1 MKDYNF
7 TLTFNDLKSTYL
19 IWDEWNMAD
28 NELDVE
34 YWVSNG
40 TACISGI
47 KFHGM
52 QIIGL
57 IMCLPKESMDFIE
70 KAAQADYEKR
80 KAAKIKAAALHPT
93 TDEILKIK

>member
-1 MKDYNF
+1 MKDHKF
-7 TLTFNDLKSTYL
+7 TFEFNDIKSTYL

-34 YWVSNG
+34 YWISSD
-40 TACISGI
+40 TACVSGI
-47 KFHGM
+47 KFHGV

-57 IMCLPKESMDFIE
+57 IMCLPKEAMEFIE

-80 KAAKIKAAALHPT
+80 KAAKIKAAAIHPS
-93 TDEILKIK
+93 TDEMLKLK